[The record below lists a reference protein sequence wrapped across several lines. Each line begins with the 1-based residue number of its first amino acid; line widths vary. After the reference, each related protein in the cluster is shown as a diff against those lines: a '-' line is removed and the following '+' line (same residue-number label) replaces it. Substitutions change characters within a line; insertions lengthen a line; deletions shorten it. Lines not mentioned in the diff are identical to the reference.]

1 MGTTIFVI
9 IDAVINVLTLLVIAK
24 VILSYFM
31 SPYHPVRETID
42 RVVEPMMAPVR
53 RIVPPMGMMD
63 FTPFIFI
70 ILLRLIRM
78 VLFSLFAAIF

>member
-9 IDAVINVLTLLVIAK
+9 IDAAINVLTLLVIAK

-42 RVVEPMMAPVR
+42 RIVEPMMAPVR
-53 RIVPPMGMMD
+53 RIVPPMGMLD

-78 VLFSLFAAIF
+78 LLFSLFSAVF

>member
-1 MGTTIFVI
+1 MGTTLFVI
-9 IDAVINVLTLLVIAK
+9 IDAAINVLTLLVIAK

-42 RVVEPMMAPVR
+42 RIVEPMMAPVR
-53 RIVPPMGMMD
+53 RILPPMGMLD

-78 VLFSLFAAIF
+78 LLFSLFSAVF